1 MDPGSG
7 LTVSRSV
14 YRCPGLTTL
23 SSGTLIG
30 DGLVS
35 ELDVSGDKDGGKLG
49 ERLGDNGLG
58 LEKVPPLVKLSGYWY

>member
-1 MDPGSG
+1 M
-7 LTVSRSV
+7 
-14 YRCPGLTTL
+14 
-23 SSGTLIG
+23 
-30 DGLVS
+30 S